1 MPQREPSR
9 MHPGYEKYTPWTVLP
24 KEDKSWTEVATE
36 DEGSSFNVHINPQ
49 ELRIFFFLEMF
60 SFYFIF

>member
-1 MPQREPSR
+1 

-36 DEGSSFNVHINPQ
+36 DEGTSLNVHINPQ
-49 ELRIFFFLEMF
+49 ELSLFLYGQF
-60 SFYFIF
+60 KGYGWFL